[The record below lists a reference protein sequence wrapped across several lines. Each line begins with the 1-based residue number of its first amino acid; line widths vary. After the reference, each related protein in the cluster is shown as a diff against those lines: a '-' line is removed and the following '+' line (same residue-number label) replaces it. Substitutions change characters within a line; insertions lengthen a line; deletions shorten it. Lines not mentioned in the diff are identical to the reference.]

1 MKGKYVSD
9 LVGLTPD
16 SRVRFQFAVA
26 NMDEGFNYFFG
37 DGVFG
42 LNNDDSQKNF
52 IDLLYDAGYIKVLF
66 SLGKRLDNE
75 FLGESLFFLSRL

>member
-1 MKGKYVSD
+1 MKGNYVTD

-16 SRVRFQFAVA
+16 TRVKFQFAVA
-26 NMDEGFNYFFG
+26 SMDEGFTSFFG

-52 IDLLYDAGYIKVLF
+52 IDLLYDAGFIKVC
-66 SLGKRLDNE
+66 N
-75 FLGESLFFLSRL
+75 FFLFCRINVF